1 MLKFKLVFAVLR
13 FYTAVAAFVDYGTG
27 YPKKYSQTNNP
38 SLSTYQSWQNTTLT
52 LSPTSPF
59 LALDYGFEIAGFP
72 FFHVS
77 ALSSPVQIEVKY
89 SETLPALAEPNSDGP
104 WTFSNGLS
112 NTFRVE
118 TFNITEEGYIESFF
132 VQGGQRWESIRLLN
146 NATVDIAGIGFRLTG
161 PRKDAETL
169 PGRLSTS
176 NAVYDRIYGLGGGS
190 VQVACVDAGNA
201 PSTWEITDQG
211 ALVRGQASAQ
221 SAKGLGMANYTLAF
235 KTKIVRGGTGWR
247 VASAFEPYGP
257 YFVLTSNYPE
267 GNTFVNTNRTL
278 LPPNVL
284 IFNSAW
290 SLVNQST
297 LPVPANQYYPVNF
310 TIEED
315 IWYHISTVVT
325 ATGYQVTLD
334 GQQIA
339 FVPLPPPDSNAL
351 FATPSPYEGS
361 WGFGGYQDHV
371 TYFAN
376 VSVTARNGT
385 SIYSNAMTS
394 NDTLAEYSVAPLD
407 ASVCLDG
414 GKRDRLVWIGDF
426 YHTVRVVAHSTSRW
440 DQLLGSI
447 AYVFRYQVEEGP
459 YAGFVP
465 ISPALGSR
473 AEYKE
478 AKSNWDALIDYQDL
492 FLAGIGE
499 YYRYTGDLEGL
510 KPHWAAI
517 QKVVAA
523 RLAFIDPNSGLVAG
537 SPQVPMP
544 RHFNG
549 PVNGTAVTGLMAFML
564 DLLTPLA
571 SAMDAAELSTQYATT
586 ASRLRT
592 AINNKLWNEETGTY
606 ALSLTD
612 CGNHSLQSTAFAI
625 LSGAANLSRAT
636 SSIAALEDLRFSIG
650 YKTLSSD
657 TATPDYQ
664 LAPNPSGFLLEA
676 LFQVHAHFAAAAN
689 STPAIQQLLDNLW
702 AAMVNDDEYY
712 SGAGWEYV
720 KPDGSPGIDG
730 FTSLSHPWGAAPTY
744 VFAEYLLGVQPTR
757 PGYER
762 FSIRPMLG
770 YLGLKK
776 VQGRVA
782 TPRGAIE
789 VAWEIAREDAV
800 VEIVVPE
807 GLTGVF
813 EVPSGMKLDG
823 RRAKLKKMDLASGTW
838 RFEIM
843 YAE

>member
-1 MLKFKLVFAVLR
+1 M
-13 FYTAVAAFVDYGTG
+13 
-27 YPKKYSQTNNP
+27 
-38 SLSTYQSWQNTTLT
+38 T

-132 VQGGQRWESIRLLN
+132 VQGGQRWESIRLLT

-161 PRKDAETL
+161 PHEDAETL

-351 FATPSPYEGS
+351 FALHLHTKEAGDSAVTKTMSPTLPTSPSPL
-361 WGFGGYQDHV
+361 
-371 TYFAN
+371 A
-376 VSVTARNGT
+376 TARA
-385 SIYSNAMTS
+385 SI
-394 NDTLAEYSVAPLD
+394 P
-407 ASVCLDG
+407 
-414 GKRDRLVWIGDF
+414 
-426 YHTVRVVAHSTSRW
+426 
-440 DQLLGSI
+440 
-447 AYVFRYQVEEGP
+447 
-459 YAGFVP
+459 
-465 ISPALGSR
+465 
-473 AEYKE
+473 
-478 AKSNWDALIDYQDL
+478 
-492 FLAGIGE
+492 
-499 YYRYTGDLEGL
+499 
-510 KPHWAAI
+510 
-517 QKVVAA
+517 
-523 RLAFIDPNSGLVAG
+523 
-537 SPQVPMP
+537 
-544 RHFNG
+544 
-549 PVNGTAVTGLMAFML
+549 
-564 DLLTPLA
+564 TP
-571 SAMDAAELSTQYATT
+571 
-586 ASRLRT
+586 
-592 AINNKLWNEETGTY
+592 
-606 ALSLTD
+606 
-612 CGNHSLQSTAFAI
+612 
-625 LSGAANLSRAT
+625 
-636 SSIAALEDLRFSIG
+636 
-650 YKTLSSD
+650 
-657 TATPDYQ
+657 
-664 LAPNPSGFLLEA
+664 
-676 LFQVHAHFAAAAN
+676 
-689 STPAIQQLLDNLW
+689 
-702 AAMVNDDEYY
+702 
-712 SGAGWEYV
+712 
-720 KPDGSPGIDG
+720 
-730 FTSLSHPWGAAPTY
+730 
-744 VFAEYLLGVQPTR
+744 
-757 PGYER
+757 
-762 FSIRPMLG
+762 
-770 YLGLKK
+770 
-776 VQGRVA
+776 
-782 TPRGAIE
+782 
-789 VAWEIAREDAV
+789 
-800 VEIVVPE
+800 
-807 GLTGVF
+807 
-813 EVPSGMKLDG
+813 
-823 RRAKLKKMDLASGTW
+823 
-838 RFEIM
+838 
-843 YAE
+843 